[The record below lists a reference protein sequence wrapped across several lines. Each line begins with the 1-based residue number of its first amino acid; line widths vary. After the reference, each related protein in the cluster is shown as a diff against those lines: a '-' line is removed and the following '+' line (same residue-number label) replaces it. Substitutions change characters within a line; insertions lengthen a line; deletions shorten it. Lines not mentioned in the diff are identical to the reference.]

1 VYQERKKQA
10 LRSKIKAIGERDN
23 KINPSIYKFN
33 VRIYTVPT
41 KMESFLSMNM
51 EMFNCTVVLNNT
63 IQLNKKIENIIINN
77 GQAS

>member
-23 KINPSIYKFN
+23 KK
-33 VRIYTVPT
+33 
-41 KMESFLSMNM
+41 NM